1 MDDVGMY
8 IACAPNRSSPPAY
21 LLRESY
27 REGGK
32 VKNRTLANLSHLPLE
47 QIELMRR
54 VLKGETLVS
63 PGEAFSIGRSRPY
76 GHVEIALGV
85 IRKLGLDRM
94 LAGRRRSSRNR
105 NGTASM

>member
-1 MDDVGMY
+1 MLYNVGMY
-8 IACAPNRSSPPAY
+8 IARVPNRSSPPAY

-54 VLKGETLVS
+54 VLRGETLVS
-63 PGEAFSIGRSRPY
+63 PSEAFSIGRSRPH
-76 GHVEIALGV
+76 GLRRGAEPPLPIAARPDSGCRGQDV
-85 IRKLGLDRM
+85 
-94 LAGRRRSSRNR
+94 
-105 NGTASM
+105 